1 MQLSLQTK
9 NTKEVFDMKKKNI
22 KLCLVASQGGHIEEL
37 WQLHMLREKYDY
49 YLVVP
54 KTAWTEKLAG
64 HKVFIKDMN
73 RKNKITKALSLIFMF
88 LEQLPI
94 LLKNPADVVV
104 TTGAAVA
111 IPICIYAKL
120 FGKKIIYI
128 ESMARIN
135 SPSATGKLVYKFADL
150 FIIQWEELRKFYP
163 KAVYGGVIY

>member
-1 MQLSLQTK
+1 MQTK
-9 NTKEVFDMKKKNI
+9 NTKEVFDVKKKNV

-37 WQLHMLREKYDY
+37 LQLQMLREKYDY

-73 RKNKITKALSLIFMF
+73 RKNKITKVLSLIFMF

-104 TTGAAVA
+104 TTGAVWQF
-111 IPICIYAKL
+111 L
-120 FGKKIIYI
+120 FVSTQSYL
-128 ESMARIN
+128 E
-135 SPSATGKLVYKFADL
+135 
-150 FIIQWEELRKFYP
+150 RK
-163 KAVYGGVIY
+163 